1 MPLPS
6 TVQRGL
12 DRAMQLP
19 AMRRAMEKL
28 SPERAR
34 RHTMVGPTH
43 RWKMKRDFQIAF
55 LKDRGLRP
63 EHELLDLGCGTL
75 RGGLPLIDYLETGHY
90 CGIEARPEVLEEG
103 RNELRNA
110 GLEVKQPQLIALGP
124 DGLAGLQLD
133 RTFDFIWAFS
143 VLIHMADE
151 ILEQALAVV
160 GRCLKA
166 DGSFYANVNIGTN
179 EQLAGQGFPVV
190 FRELAF
196 YEAGAARHGLG
207 VTRLGTLGELGHPQG
222 ARGHE
227 QVMLQFRRSA

>member
-19 AMRRAMEKL
+19 PMRRAMEKL

-55 LKDRGLRP
+55 LKDRGLQP
-63 EHELLDLGCGTL
+63 HNELLDLGCGTL

-90 CGIEARPEVLEEG
+90 CGVEARPEVLEEG
-103 RNELRNA
+103 RVELRNA
-110 GLEVKQPQLIALGP
+110 GLEGKSPQLIALGD

-160 GRCLKA
+160 GRCLTA
-166 DGSFYANVNIGTN
+166 DGSFYANVNIGDN
-179 EQLAGQGFPVV
+179 EELAWQGFPVV
-190 FRELAF
+190 SRELAF
-196 YEAGAARHGLG
+196 YEAEAARHGLS
-207 VTRLGTLGELGHPQG
+207 VAPLGTLGDLGHPRG
-222 ARGHE
+222 ARGDD
-227 QVMLQFRRSA
+227 QVMLQFRRSG